1 MSYTTTSYGTWCNK
15 VNQYSTSP
23 DSDVLDCIN
32 GGDSDWRDLLEES
45 GALAEIQRAY
55 RAAIDA
61 VLPPSVALAGDEFIG
76 PAEPDDGEFD
86 DYPTDE
92 YGNLDFAA
100 IVEGI
105 DLAAIIDQEE
115 PLTLQY
121 IGRDVLKSGA
131 QDPAKA
137 AAAAMARLKVKPM
150 IYLPHLGSNRPRAL
164 FRSGDVT
171 DALAARPG
179 RGARTDLKDQPA

>member
-1 MSYTTTSYGTWCNK
+1 MSYTTTSYGSWSRR
-15 VNQYSTSP
+15 VNTYSTSP
-23 DSDVLDCIN
+23 DSDVLDYIN
-32 GGDSDWRDLLEES
+32 GGDSAWRDLLEES
-45 GALAEIQRAY
+45 GARAEIQRTY

-61 VLPPSVALAGDEFIG
+61 ALPPSVALAGDEFIG
-76 PAEPDDGEFD
+76 PAEPDEGEFD

-92 YGNLDFAA
+92 DGNLDFAA
-100 IVEGI
+100 IVEDI
-105 DLAAIIDQEE
+105 DLAAIIDREE
-115 PLTLQY
+115 PLTLQD

-150 IYLPHLGSNRPRAL
+150 IYLPHPESRRPRAL

-179 RGARTDLKDQPA
+179 RGTRTDLKDQQA